1 MRKIRIGKRNIKTA
15 ISVFLAISLYLILLL
30 IDRSNNLEADGFSG
44 LSGMYTPFF
53 AGIAAAYTSHKDYK
67 SSLKQAQIRSLGS
80 VVGGYFGMII
90 ILLVELLFKNIFTID
105 DFVFYKFLEYLFV
118 SLGIIILIYIIVVT
132 KQKDATFISCLT
144 YLSVTISIRNGG
156 MPIPQFATNRIL
168 STLIGVGIALLVNN
182 FKLNYKKNKNVLFLA
197 SYDNVINY
205 EDYQLSFTKYKI
217 NDLYQRGAKLILN
230 TKRHTLDS
238 MIFDGVKINKP
249 VVLMDGFCTYD
260 HKKYIYQAPFEKG
273 LKDKINYYLVLNN
286 YDVFTYVVHDDKMV
300 CHYLNLD
307 SDASKVFYKVEEYNN
322 IYPFV
327 YAPVLEAHSVAMY
340 EVILKIEQLDKFLLD
355 LEELKII
362 SDVVIRTRLLPDAN
376 YIMVRILPTNCS
388 RADFIM
394 KLSCYNESDFK
405 VAFVNNINDLKIA
418 QLADFSI
425 CFNSCDEGIK
435 NLCDY
440 VVESND
446 FNDVLRL
453 FNKIYFAK
461 DLEKYLNKL
470 RGKKNGSN

>member
-53 AGIAAAYTSHKDYK
+53 AAIAAAYTSHKDYK

-90 ILLVELLFKNIFTID
+90 ILLVELLFKNIFIIED
-105 DFVFYKFLEYLFV
+105 IIFYKFLEYLFV

-182 FKLNYKKNKNVLFLA
+182 FKLNYKKNKHVLFLA

-230 TKRHTLDS
+230 TK
-238 MIFDGVKINKP
+238 
-249 VVLMDGFCTYD
+249 
-260 HKKYIYQAPFEKG
+260 
-273 LKDKINYYLVLNN
+273 
-286 YDVFTYVVHDDKMV
+286 
-300 CHYLNLD
+300 
-307 SDASKVFYKVEEYNN
+307 
-322 IYPFV
+322 
-327 YAPVLEAHSVAMY
+327 
-340 EVILKIEQLDKFLLD
+340 
-355 LEELKII
+355 
-362 SDVVIRTRLLPDAN
+362 
-376 YIMVRILPTNCS
+376 
-388 RADFIM
+388 
-394 KLSCYNESDFK
+394 
-405 VAFVNNINDLKIA
+405 
-418 QLADFSI
+418 
-425 CFNSCDEGIK
+425 
-435 NLCDY
+435 
-440 VVESND
+440 
-446 FNDVLRL
+446 
-453 FNKIYFAK
+453 
-461 DLEKYLNKL
+461 
-470 RGKKNGSN
+470 